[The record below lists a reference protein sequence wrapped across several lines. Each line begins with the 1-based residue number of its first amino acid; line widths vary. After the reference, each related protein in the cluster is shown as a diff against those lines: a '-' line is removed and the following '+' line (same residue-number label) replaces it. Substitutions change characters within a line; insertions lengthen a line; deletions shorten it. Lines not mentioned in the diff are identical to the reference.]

1 MKKSR
6 GSIVGTGLGG
16 QFRGYPSN
24 TLPNWTL
31 GSKILKEG
39 VVTEIR
45 SSETQVTRWLQP
57 QTELLKGRGEWGGRG
72 NGGCRGEAEA
82 KSEAEV
88 KWELR
93 STSGMGQPTN
103 KCTGSSRGATV

>member
-1 MKKSR
+1 MRKSR

-24 TLPNWTL
+24 TLPNWTP
-31 GSKILKEG
+31 GYKILKEG
-39 VVTEIR
+39 VVTEIM
-45 SSETQVTRWLQP
+45 SSETQVIGWLQP
-57 QTELLKGRGEWGGRG
+57 QTELLKGRG
-72 NGGCRGEAEA
+72 NGGCREEAEA

-93 STSGMGQPTN
+93 PTPGIGQPTN